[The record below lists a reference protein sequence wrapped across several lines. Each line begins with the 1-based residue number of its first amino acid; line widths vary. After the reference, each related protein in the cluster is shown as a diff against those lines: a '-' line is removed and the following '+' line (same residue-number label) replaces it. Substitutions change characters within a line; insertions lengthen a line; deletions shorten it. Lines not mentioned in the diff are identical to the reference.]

1 MSSLTQ
7 TFVIENEGSF
17 LMVRRSLEE
26 EHYPGY
32 WAFPGGRVDAGEI
45 PLESMMREIKE
56 ETGLT
61 ITDQYCILDSYG
73 FSNRSAYAFLIR
85 ATDRNVVLSADEA
98 SEFEWIS
105 TIEEMRSRNCIE
117 GIYYHFLQA
126 KKTLERYE
134 ALCDFG
140 SLEVSEEKQEQVR
153 NFSVFR
159 SIEEDTLTK
168 EKYPN
173 TNS

>member
-45 PLESMMREIKE
+45 PLESMLREIKE
-56 ETGLT
+56 ETGLA

-73 FSNRSAYAFLIR
+73 FSNRSAYAFLVR
-85 ATDRNVVLSADEA
+85 STNRNVILSAEEA
-98 SEFEWIS
+98 LEFEWIS
-105 TIEEMRSRNCIE
+105 TIEEMQARKCIE
-117 GIYYHFLQA
+117 GIHYHFLQA
-126 KKTLERYE
+126 QKTLERYKE
-134 ALCDFG
+134 LCDFG
-140 SLEVSEEKQEQVR
+140 DSDISEVKQQQIKD
-153 NFSVFR
+153 FSVFR
-159 SIEEDTLTK
+159 SIQEDTLTV
-168 EKYPN
+168 ERYPN
-173 TNS
+173 KA

>member
-45 PLESMMREIKE
+45 PLQSMLREIKE

-73 FSNRSAYAFLIR
+73 FSNRSAYAFLVR
-85 ATDRNVVLSADEA
+85 ATDRKVVLSADEA
-98 SEFEWIS
+98 LEFEWIS
-105 TIEEMRSRNCIE
+105 TIEEMQSRNCIE
-117 GIYYHFLQA
+117 GIHYHFLQA
-126 KKTLERYE
+126 KKTLERYK
-134 ALCDFG
+134 ALTDFTD
-140 SLEVSEEKQEQVR
+140 LEIPEEKKSQIR
-153 NFSVFR
+153 DLSIFR

-173 TNS
+173 S